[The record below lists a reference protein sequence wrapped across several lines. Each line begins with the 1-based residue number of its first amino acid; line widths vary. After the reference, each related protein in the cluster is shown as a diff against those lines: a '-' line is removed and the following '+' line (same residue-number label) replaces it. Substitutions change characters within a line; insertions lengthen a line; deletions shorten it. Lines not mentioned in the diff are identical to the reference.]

1 MSLVASTGTKIENRA
16 DLFKFRISILN
27 FQRLG
32 VHGFDGGIE
41 ARIACRGAVNLLKTG
56 GKTQTLTQI

>member
-1 MSLVASTGTKIENRA
+1 M
-16 DLFKFRISILN
+16 
-27 FQRLG
+27 
-32 VHGFDGGIE
+32 E